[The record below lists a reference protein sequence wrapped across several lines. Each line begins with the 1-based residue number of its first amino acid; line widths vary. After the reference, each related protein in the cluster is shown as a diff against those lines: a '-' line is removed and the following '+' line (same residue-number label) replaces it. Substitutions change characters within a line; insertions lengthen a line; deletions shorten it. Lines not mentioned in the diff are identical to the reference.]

1 MINKEWMS
9 EYKKYYLYDELYNY
23 LTKEEIKQKLNI
35 NDKNRKYYNNIN
47 MNKIYDEIIDNSDFL
62 KKIYNKEPRIID
74 EKLIEIKEKIIGK
87 KNNKEIKFY
96 NEFVLVN
103 SDIYKLIINKYKKD
117 NECHDFIINCGKI
130 IISLDNSK
138 MCQILI
144 GLLNIINDEC
154 DFIPD
159 SLIDFEDN
167 KEMKFH
173 FEKLKNINLQIFI
186 EQIKKNNYKLLDKD
200 NIREIGIF
208 YNLGKINNEIKM
220 EQNKDDKE
228 IKYLIKLFFAFDK
241 LNYIIKEASKKL
253 SSQQKYYLIY
263 KEFKAYL
270 NKCYD
275 YDKIA
280 EIINNNE
287 KNKDL
292 IKKNRELDNLQLESK
307 EIDDLIKLIPE
318 DIKNDIYN
326 KDKKCDKS
334 LFKTLIKHLNQENQE
349 IYYCNECILINEQ
362 IEDILINLI
371 ETNFKFKKSVNCF
384 IDFENRI
391 FTFYKLKN
399 NHIISVGKLNEE
411 DIFETNIIM
420 TLTENYYNSYYDKII
435 YSN

>member
-1 MINKEWMS
+1 MS
-9 EYKKYYLYDELYNY
+9 
-23 LTKEEIKQKLNI
+23 
-35 NDKNRKYYNNIN
+35 
-47 MNKIYDEIIDNSDFL
+47 
-62 KKIYNKEPRIID
+62 
-74 EKLIEIKEKIIGK
+74 
-87 KNNKEIKFY
+87 
-96 NEFVLVN
+96 
-103 SDIYKLIINKYKKD
+103 
-117 NECHDFIINCGKI
+117 
-130 IISLDNSK
+130 
-138 MCQILI
+138 QILI
-144 GLLNIINDEC
+144 GLLNIKNDEC
-154 DFIPD
+154 NFIPE

-167 KEMKFH
+167 KELKIH

-292 IKKNRELDNLQLESK
+292 IKKNRELDNLRL
-307 EIDDLIKLIPE
+307 
-318 DIKNDIYN
+318 
-326 KDKKCDKS
+326 
-334 LFKTLIKHLNQENQE
+334 
-349 IYYCNECILINEQ
+349 
-362 IEDILINLI
+362 
-371 ETNFKFKKSVNCF
+371 
-384 IDFENRI
+384 
-391 FTFYKLKN
+391 
-399 NHIISVGKLNEE
+399 
-411 DIFETNIIM
+411 
-420 TLTENYYNSYYDKII
+420 
-435 YSN
+435 